1 METVTL
7 APHSRR
13 SQLCL
18 QARPAR
24 VFVDGQRRYDLHVLR
39 WQSDPAPL
47 FGHVLLMQQQ
57 PTSGTCDL
65 GGATPEATL
74 DASSTVTILGP
85 VGMDQPVFVG
95 RLDVVDHQLD
105 SAEDRQTLRIVHELA
120 LQLAAV
126 TDGRW
131 TRDEFGAPQQAAE
144 SVQFNATSRSRASA
158 DLAVIN
164 GRTCRLFSDADD
176 AILWSAADALAY
188 LIACHMPNGI
198 DAPDF
203 DELNRLAGGTT
214 LPPTETGRRSLA
226 EMMSVIAGRGGVFVR
241 AAGNGFGIEIYR
253 PGMDGALRRIRAS
266 ATAGGMERM
275 TLSQA
280 HRRSVP
286 TVRVVGGDR
295 CYESTFTLLPLDEPS
310 ASRAWGLNEAN
321 QGPGP
326 WTDLSVLDADTFLSA
341 RRREFLPRLSAID
354 GNDTPVVEYRLSSGA
369 AWVAWSQGASLSD
382 EACSLMLL
390 GTIPQSLL
398 DAAFAGTLAMRI
410 TASVQADQP
419 VTATLEGDPYAPP
432 ETIYVTSEDMQ
443 ILHPDSIY
451 SIASEPVVLHDPAA
465 SLDRLAQQHVAT
477 AGGTTVAEIALGWAD
492 TSFEVG
498 DRVQRVEGTDD
509 TLVTNENQFASVRRV
524 THVFDTTQQTQL
536 ILET

>member
-1 METVTL
+1 M
-7 APHSRR
+7 
-13 SQLCL
+13 
-18 QARPAR
+18 
-24 VFVDGQRRYDLHVLR
+24 FVDGQRRYDLHVLH
-39 WQSDPAPL
+39 WQSDPAPE

-57 PTSGTCDL
+57 PTSGTRDV
-65 GGATPEATL
+65 GDTPTGASL
-74 DASSTVTILGP
+74 DPTSTVTIQGP

-120 LQLAAV
+120 LQLADV

-131 TRDEFGAPQQAAE
+131 TRDEFGVPQQASE

-158 DLAVIN
+158 ELAVIN

-188 LIACHMPNGI
+188 LIACHMPDGI
-198 DAPDF
+198 DAPAF
-203 DELNRLAGGTT
+203 DELNRLAGETA
-214 LPPTETGRRSLA
+214 LPTTETGRRSLA
-226 EMMSVIAGRGGVFVR
+226 EMMSVVASRGGVGIR
-241 AAGNGFGIEIYR
+241 AAGNGFGIEVYR
-253 PGMDGALRRIRAS
+253 PGMDGALRRIHAT

-280 HRRSVP
+280 HRRSAP

-295 CYESTFTLLPLDEPS
+295 RYESTFTLLPLDEPS
-310 ASRAWGLNEAN
+310 TSREWGLNEAN
-321 QGPGP
+321 EHAGP
-326 WTDLSVLDADTFLSA
+326 WTDLSLLDADTFLSTRPRA
-341 RRREFLPRLSAID
+341 FLPRLSAID
-354 GNDTPVVEYRLSSGA
+354 GNDTPVVEYRLSSGD
-369 AWVAWSQGASLSD
+369 AWVAWSQGATLSD
-382 EACSLMLL
+382 GACSLTLL

-398 DAAFAGTLAMRI
+398 DAASAGTLAMRI
-410 TASVQADQP
+410 TASVHADQP
-419 VTATLEGDPYAPP
+419 VTATLEGDPYSPP
-432 ETIYVTSEDMQ
+432 ETIYVTSNDMH

-451 SIASEPVVLHDPAA
+451 SSVSEPVVLHDPAA
-465 SLDRLAQQHVAT
+465 SLERLAQQHVAT
-477 AGGTTVAEIALGWAD
+477 AGGAIVAEIALGWAD

-509 TLVTNENQFASVRRV
+509 TFATNENQFASVRRV

-536 ILET
+536 ILEN